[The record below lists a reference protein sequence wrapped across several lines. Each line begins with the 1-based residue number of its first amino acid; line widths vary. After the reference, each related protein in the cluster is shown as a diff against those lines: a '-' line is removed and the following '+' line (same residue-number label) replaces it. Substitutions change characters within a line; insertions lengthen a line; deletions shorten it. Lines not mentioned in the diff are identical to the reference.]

1 MPAPQPLALRAQRVS
16 LAIDSGA
23 VQAQVTQVFNNPTST
38 PLEGTYLF
46 NLPEGATV
54 ANFRMQVDKEPVDGK
69 VVAVDE
75 ARRIYE
81 QFVRQRID
89 PGILEYVGRNVF
101 RARVF
106 PNSRLK
112 GQANILVL
120 PDLDAANIAFNLVKV
135 VADGLAV
142 GPILI
147 GVAQPAH
154 ILTPSVTVRGIV
166 NMTAVAVVEA
176 QGRRDGWMDARSEA
190 PAQQGVR
197 R

>member
-1 MPAPQPLALRAQRVS
+1 MYDSQMDRFCRDTLDVVEHFRDARVIKALPA
-16 LAIDSGA
+16 
-23 VQAQVTQVFNNPTST
+23 
-38 PLEGTYLF
+38 GTTL
-46 NLPEGATV
+46 
-54 ANFRMQVDKEPVDGK
+54 
-69 VVAVDE
+69 
-75 ARRIYE
+75 
-81 QFVRQRID
+81 
-89 PGILEYVGRNVF
+89 F
-101 RARVF
+101 RAGDQPDFLYILVE
-106 PNSRLK
+106 